1 MLEPK
6 RCQMCHIRYF
16 MLCLESCYACSTLGA
31 ALMTALEPEAVTNAG
46 DHERLDLA
54 VAPLV
59 EKNLEFLND
68 CLDDIVQE
76 QQKVWGRHTRRTC
89 IMGWCGAPK
98 AGAWAVQSAE

>member
-1 MLEPK
+1 
-6 RCQMCHIRYF
+6 
-16 MLCLESCYACSTLGA
+16 
-31 ALMTALEPEAVTNAG
+31 MTALEPEAATNAG

-76 QQKVWGRHTRRTC
+76 QQKVV
-89 IMGWCGAPK
+89 
-98 AGAWAVQSAE
+98 AGMSGLACTLR

>member
-1 MLEPK
+1 
-6 RCQMCHIRYF
+6 
-16 MLCLESCYACSTLGA
+16 
-31 ALMTALEPEAVTNAG
+31 MTALEPEAVTNAG

-76 QQKVWGRHTRRTC
+76 QQKVWGRHTIKTC
-89 IMGWCGAPK
+89 IIGCLGMAR
-98 AGAWAVQSAE
+98 AAARAVLNYRLISWQTAKRVTRHY

>member
-1 MLEPK
+1 
-6 RCQMCHIRYF
+6 
-16 MLCLESCYACSTLGA
+16 
-31 ALMTALEPEAVTNAG
+31 MTALEPEAATNAG

-76 QQKVWGRHTRRTC
+76 QQKVR
-89 IMGWCGAPK
+89 GACQACHAHAPELPC
-98 AGAWAVQSAE
+98 A

>member
-1 MLEPK
+1 
-6 RCQMCHIRYF
+6 
-16 MLCLESCYACSTLGA
+16 
-31 ALMTALEPEAVTNAG
+31 MTALEPEAATNAG

-76 QQKVWGRHTRRTC
+76 QQKVS
-89 IMGWCGAPK
+89 MGHGKPAALLALQPYC
-98 AGAWAVQSAE
+98 AWVIQ

>member
-1 MLEPK
+1 
-6 RCQMCHIRYF
+6 
-16 MLCLESCYACSTLGA
+16 
-31 ALMTALEPEAVTNAG
+31 MTALEPEAVTNAG

-76 QQKVWGRHTRRTC
+76 QQKVWGRHTEKTC
-89 IMGWCGAPK
+89 ITGYLGTSRAAARALVNYRLISWQTTK
-98 AGAWAVQSAE
+98 RVTRHF

>member
-1 MLEPK
+1 
-6 RCQMCHIRYF
+6 
-16 MLCLESCYACSTLGA
+16 
-31 ALMTALEPEAVTNAG
+31 MTALEPEAATNAG

-76 QQKVWGRHTRRTC
+76 QQKVS
-89 IMGWCGAPK
+89 
-98 AGAWAVQSAE
+98 AGMFKCALQLH

>member
-1 MLEPK
+1 
-6 RCQMCHIRYF
+6 
-16 MLCLESCYACSTLGA
+16 
-31 ALMTALEPEAVTNAG
+31 MTALEPEAATNAG

-76 QQKVWGRHTRRTC
+76 QQKVGVASSPHVLLAMKLIC
-89 IMGWCGAPK
+89 A
-98 AGAWAVQSAE
+98 